1 MKVTPPRLAAFSF
14 VLCAAC
20 SAFAAQKVEI
30 PINYDEAKVPAY
42 RLPDPLV
49 AADGSAVRD
58 AAAWKKRRLELLEI
72 FAREVYGRT
81 PAGRTPGMH
90 WETTSVDRAAL
101 GGKAVRKEITVWFTE
116 RKEGPR
122 MHLLVY
128 QPAGAAGAHRPWPAF
143 LGYNYYGNQCVN
155 ADPGITLSRAWMR
168 SNAEFKVVDNR
179 ATEGTR
185 GVHASR
191 WDIETV
197 VSRGY
202 ATATVYYGDLCED
215 RAEGLE
221 RDVGALLR
229 TGSAE
234 TRATDAWGAIGI
246 WAWGLSRALDVLAAD
261 PEIDAARVAVH
272 GHSRLGKTALWAGA
286 QDERFALVISNNS
299 GCGGAALSMRVYGEN
314 VERINTSFPFWFARH
329 FRAYNRRESALPV
342 DQHQLIA
349 LIAPRAVHV
358 ASAEEDRW
366 ADPRGEFL
374 AARHAVPVYALLGRR
389 GLGVEEMPA
398 VNQPVIGDGVAY
410 HIRTGKHDITP
421 YDWAR
426 YLDHADRV
434 LRR

>member
-1 MKVTPPRLAAFSF
+1 MKVTPHRPKAFPLLLLAA
-14 VLCAAC
+14 V

-30 PINYDEAKVPAY
+30 PVNYDEAKVPAY

-58 AAAWKKRRLELLEI
+58 VAAWRKRRLELLEI
-72 FAREVYGRT
+72 FSREVYGRT
-81 PAGRTPGMH
+81 PAGRPPGMH
-90 WETTSVDRAAL
+90 WETTSVERAAL

-116 RKEGPR
+116 RKDGPR

-128 QPAGAAGAHRPWPAF
+128 QPAGSAGAHGPWPAF
-143 LGYNYYGNQCVN
+143 LGYNYYGNQSVN

-168 SNAEFKVVDNR
+168 SNTEFKVVDNR

-185 GVHASR
+185 GVHSSR
-191 WDIETV
+191 WNIETV
-197 VSRGY
+197 VARGY
-202 ATATVYYGDLCED
+202 ATATAYYGDLCED
-215 RAEGLE
+215 RAEGLG
-221 RDVGALLR
+221 RDVGALFR
-229 TGSAE
+229 SGACE
-234 TRATDAWGAIGI
+234 TRAADAWGAIGI

-261 PEIDAARVAVH
+261 PEIDASRVAVH

-286 QDERFALVISNNS
+286 QDERFAFVISNDS

-314 VERINTSFPFWFARH
+314 VERINTSFPFWFARN
-329 FRAYNRRESALPV
+329 FRAYNRREAALPV

-349 LIAPRAVHV
+349 LVAPRAVHV

-374 AARHAVPVYALLGRR
+374 AARHAGPVYALLGRR
-389 GLGVEEMPA
+389 GLGVDEMPA

>member
-1 MKVTPPRLAAFSF
+1 MMSTPPRLAAFSW
-14 VLCAAC
+14 LLLAAV
-20 SAFAAQKVEI
+20 SASAAQKVEI

-58 AAAWKKRRLELLEI
+58 ATAWKKRRLELLEI

-81 PAGRTPGMH
+81 PAGRPPGMH

-116 RKEGPR
+116 RKDGPR
-122 MHLLVY
+122 MHRLVY

-155 ADPGITLSRAWMR
+155 ADPGITLSRAWLR

-191 WDIETV
+191 WDVETV
-197 VSRGY
+197 VARGY

-215 RAEGLE
+215 RAEGLD
-221 RDVGALLR
+221 RDAGALFR

-234 TRATDAWGAIGI
+234 TRAPDAWGAIGI
-246 WAWGLSRALDVLAAD
+246 WAWGLSRALDVLAAE

-299 GCGGAALSMRVYGEN
+299 GCGGAALSMR
-314 VERINTSFPFWFARH
+314 A
-329 FRAYNRRESALPV
+329 
-342 DQHQLIA
+342 
-349 LIAPRAVHV
+349 
-358 ASAEEDRW
+358 
-366 ADPRGEFL
+366 
-374 AARHAVPVYALLGRR
+374 
-389 GLGVEEMPA
+389 
-398 VNQPVIGDGVAY
+398 NQNGNDV
-410 HIRTGKHDITP
+410 
-421 YDWAR
+421 
-426 YLDHADRV
+426 
-434 LRR
+434 